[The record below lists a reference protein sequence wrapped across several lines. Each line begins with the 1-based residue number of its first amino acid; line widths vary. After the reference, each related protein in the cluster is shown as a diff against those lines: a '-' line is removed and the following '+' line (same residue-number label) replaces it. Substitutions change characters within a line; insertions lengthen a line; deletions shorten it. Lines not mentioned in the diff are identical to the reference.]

1 MEGRPF
7 RFVHAGDFH
16 LERPLF
22 GVTEVPDH
30 LREVFLEAPY
40 LAAERVFETALA
52 EQVDFLLLAGD
63 VLDVEGT
70 GPRGPL
76 FLVEQ
81 CQRLAD
87 RGIAVYWLGGEVD
100 APGRWPDG
108 IKLPDNVR
116 RFSSARPD
124 DFVHHRESEPVARLT
139 GMSAAAGKVRAADFW
154 PDPDGLFSIG
164 VAYGTND
171 YRAMAEREIDYWA
184 LGGRHAPGVA
194 AREPHTIHH
203 AGTPQGR
210 EPREVGPHGCTVV
223 EVAPDR
229 TMRLRF
235 VPADVVRWCDVPMEV
250 DETLNRA
257 ELMRWV
263 AERIDS
269 RRSEAPGIDLLLRWT
284 ITGTGPLVTAL
295 RREAM
300 DGKLLTTLQRD
311 FGNASPAAWTIG
323 VEVQPSTEALAADR
337 PEAGMLGDFLLA
349 VAELND
355 AEPDDSDNAEAPIRP
370 WLESLE
376 ALLNEQGAGRA
387 WEALGSLDEP
397 RVRRRVLAEVAA
409 LGTDLLSGEGTPS

>member
-1 MEGRPF
+1 
-7 RFVHAGDFH
+7 
-16 LERPLF
+16 
-22 GVTEVPDH
+22 VTEVPDH

-81 CQRLAD
+81 CARLAD
-87 RGIAVYWLGGEVD
+87 RGIGVYWLGGEID
-100 APGRWPDG
+100 APRRWPDG

-116 RFSSARPD
+116 RFSAARPD
-124 DFVHHRESEPVARLT
+124 DFVHRREGEPVARLT
-139 GMSAAAGKVRAADFW
+139 GMSAAAGKVRPADFW
-154 PDPDGLFSIG
+154 PDPDGLFSIA
-164 VAYGTND
+164 VAYGTSD
-171 YRAMAEREIDYWA
+171 YRAMADRDLDYWA

-210 EPREVGPHGCTVV
+210 EPRETGPHGCTVV
-223 EVAPDR
+223 EVAADR
-229 TMRLRF
+229 TIRLRF
-235 VPADVVRWCDVPMEV
+235 VPADVVRWNDEPIEV
-250 DETLNRA
+250 DEALERA
-257 ELMRWV
+257 GLMRTV
-263 AERIDS
+263 GERIDS
-269 RRSEAPGIDLLLRWT
+269 RRAEAPGLDLLLRWKVS
-284 ITGTGPLVTAL
+284 GSGPLLAAF

-300 DGKLLTTLQRD
+300 NGNLLSSLQAD
-311 FGNASPAAWTIG
+311 FGRTSPAAWTIG
-323 VEVQPSTEALAADR
+323 IEVQPSAETLAAK
-337 PEAGMLGDFLLA
+337 PEETGILGDFLTA
-349 VAELND
+349 VAELGGAESGD
-355 AEPDDSDNAEAPIRP
+355 AASGELGLADEPIGP

-376 ALLNEQGAGRA
+376 ALLREQGAGRA